1 MRPVPSEPTL
11 MSRLPPMID
20 VPTLVADGTADR
32 VLPFISATAERLS
45 GLISDVKLVPIK
57 DGPHAIT
64 WTQPDGVNTALLE
77 FLAD

>member
-20 VPTLVADGTADR
+20 VPTLVVDGTADR
-32 VLPFISATAERLS
+32 VLPFSATAERLS

-64 WTQPDGVNTALLE
+64 WTRPDGVSTALLE
-77 FLAD
+77 LLAD